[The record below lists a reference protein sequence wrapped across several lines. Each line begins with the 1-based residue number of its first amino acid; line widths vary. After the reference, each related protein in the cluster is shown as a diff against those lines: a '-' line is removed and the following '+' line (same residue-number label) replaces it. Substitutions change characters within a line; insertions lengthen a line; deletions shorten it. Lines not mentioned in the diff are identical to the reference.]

1 MYKAMLFK
9 VTLHTC
15 KTSMKEW
22 KNVRTTERANKLANE
37 WTKIKWTSECKKKKK
52 EKRKKEKND
61 KLEMKTKG
69 SWEHNIYF
77 EVLKLLNL
85 SQNLASFWQK
95 VSPWILSRPL
105 WSPLYEVSRLGSAQK
120 RLGEW
125 GAWTKAK
132 WKIGSWKLWYL
143 IWKSQSRVWLRS
155 KLKCLWIVLQGIKYS
170 AKLDL
175 LNKLSFRAS
184 FVVNYDPLPSL
195 LAAWL
200 RASFE
205 PLAISD
211 YFPFVLR
218 TPNEYE

>member
-1 MYKAMLFK
+1 MESVNKSKVKDRLLKALISYLK
-9 VTLHTC
+9 VAKPSLI
-15 KTSMKEW
+15 E
-22 KNVRTTERANKLANE
+22 
-37 WTKIKWTSECKKKKK
+37 IKVE
-52 EKRKKEKND
+52 
-61 KLEMKTKG
+61 
-69 SWEHNIYF
+69 
-77 EVLKLLNL
+77 
-85 SQNLASFWQK
+85 A
-95 VSPWILSRPL
+95 PL
-105 WSPLYEVSRLGSAQK
+105 
-120 RLGEW
+120 
-125 GAWTKAK
+125 
-132 WKIGSWKLWYL
+132 
-143 IWKSQSRVWLRS
+143 
-155 KLKCLWIVLQGIKYS
+155 IVLQGIKYS